1 MKMLS
6 LINEQL
12 PNGWWLHWDLYWC
25 LVGSLFAGIVS
36 GLFKISTCIKQDKKD
51 AQKIQFII
59 AILAYLTMVS
69 YCFFKNTKTMFCE
82 YLLISGVAMFGIYQC
97 KYIAFTSKEYICIWA
112 LLMNTTI
119 HGYGVVIE
127 EQTVICV
134 ALLVVGLVKVKEH
147 SCKGKWL
154 SIWMFVITLCAH
166 IMLFREIYY
175 LLFKDLNNYLIY
187 TFGRTISIRL
197 LFFVGVGILFLVFT
211 VGLVYLEKRY
221 LGSWYD
227 AIVALSK
234 TYTVID
240 KYFIIGI
247 AFDCVLICATNNVHL
262 LRDLLEVNR
271 DVLFFSLM
279 EWISIFV
286 IFLQVTFVVLLTQ
299 VSRQKIQL
307 RRQALHN
314 ENMQVYYNQLENN
327 LTEIRAVK
335 HDLKNM
341 FLTMGEYVNRSND
354 EEMKAFYQEA
364 IYPLADQEMRMNDCF
379 VALEQIGNEQ
389 LKAFLFYKLSYGINN
404 GIDMKL
410 MVHLSNQEQVQIPQD
425 WEFIEDLVRILGVW
439 LDNAMEE
446 CKEVGSKANCLIQVK
461 QKEQCLLFQ
470 VENTVR
476 TKVQEQGIE
485 RGITTKGLGRGN
497 GLLYVEK
504 IIGKYQN
511 CIWNSYFKEGNFIQ
525 SMMFEMSND
534 MQ

>member
-1 MKMLS
+1 MHS
-6 LINEQL
+6 LINEHL

-25 LVGSLFAGIVS
+25 LVGILFVGIVG
-36 GLFKISTCIKQDKKD
+36 GLFRLATFYKKD
-51 AQKIQFII
+51 KNVVEKIQFGI
-59 AILAYLTMVS
+59 AVLAYLTMVS
-69 YCFFKNTKTMFCE
+69 YCFLQNTKSMCCE

-97 KYIAFTSKEYICIWA
+97 KYISFSISEYLCIWG
-112 LLMNTTI
+112 LLMNTTT
-119 HGYGVVIE
+119 HGYGFVIE
-127 EQTVICV
+127 GTTVICATLFV
-134 ALLVVGLVKVKEH
+134 IVLVKIKENT
-147 SCKGKWL
+147 CRGKWL

-175 LLFKDLNNYLIY
+175 LLFKDLNGYLAY
-187 TFGRTISIRL
+187 TYGTTILIRL
-197 LFFVGVGILFLVFT
+197 LFFVGVGILFLILT

-221 LGSWYD
+221 LRTWYE
-227 AIVALSK
+227 VVTELSK

-240 KYFIIGI
+240 GYFICGI
-247 AFDCVLICATNNVHL
+247 VFDGMLICAVNNVYL
-262 LRDLLEVNR
+262 LRDVLKLENV
-271 DVLFFSLM
+271 DLFYTLM
-279 EWISIFV
+279 EWISIFF
-286 IFLQVTFVVLLTQ
+286 IFLQVIFVVLLTQ
-299 VSRQKIQL
+299 VSRQKIQI
-307 RRQALHN
+307 RRQELHN
-314 ENMQVYYNQLENN
+314 ENMQLYYNQLENN

-341 FLTMGEYVNRSND
+341 FLTMSEYVNRSND

-404 GIDMKL
+404 GINMKL
-410 MVHLSNQEQVQIPQD
+410 MVHSTNQEKVQIPQD

-439 LDNAMEE
+439 LDNAIEE
-446 CKEVGSKANCLIQVK
+446 CNEIDTGAVCLIRVK
-461 QKEQCLLFQ
+461 QKEQCLQFQ

-504 IIGKYQN
+504 IVAKYQN
-511 CIWNSYFKEGNFIQ
+511 CIWNSYFKEGNFVQ
-525 SMMFEMSND
+525 SMMLEMGND
-534 MQ
+534 IR